1 MSPRNRRKRRR
12 NLSGN
17 ILRTAGDLRKIYYCR
32 LLRYRPCAKNRSI
45 CRYLKRICRSKIS
58 RPCANHRPCAKC
70 CPVNFFSFFSGFWGG
85 DIFTGNSHTWVQD
98 GGENCVL
105 ALAQFL
111 HSIQGAHI
119 RRTYKA
125 HIRCRYVYLWSIDIS
140 SCTSSCTRAAAC
152 RAQGKG
158 FPRFP
163 PPEIVFIF

>member
-1 MSPRNRRKRRR
+1 MSPPQRNRRKRRR
-12 NLSGN
+12 RSPGDF
-17 ILRTAGDLRKIYYCR
+17 LRTAGVLRTAGKCYYGR

-105 ALAQFL
+105 ALVQFL

-119 RRTYKA
+119 RR
-125 HIRCRYVYLWSIDIS
+125 RYVYLWSIDIS